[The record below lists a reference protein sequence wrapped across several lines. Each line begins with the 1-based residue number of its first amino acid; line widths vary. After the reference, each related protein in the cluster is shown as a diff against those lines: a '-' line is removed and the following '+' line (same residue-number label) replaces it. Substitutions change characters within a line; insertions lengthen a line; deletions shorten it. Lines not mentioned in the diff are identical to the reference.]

1 MYLPPLRTARGSAR
15 MGDDAT
21 MERLSCMFHELSP
34 QSDTLARR
42 RGASST
48 HSAERGLGGGSL
60 GMGASQSSV
69 PAMMVVGHTHSKIE
83 LLKGRLETKLVG
95 HAEQLLR
102 KELEEEVITHS

>member
-1 MYLPPLRTARGSAR
+1 MYEPPLRTARGTAR

-42 RGASST
+42 RGADST
-48 HSAERGLGGGSL
+48 NSGGLGIGGA

-69 PAMMVVGHTHSKIE
+69 PAMMVVGHTHSKVE

-102 KELEEEVITHS
+102 KELEEEVIMHF